1 MRQFS
6 GLQLGER
13 EEGGPNVA
21 DTFRAYGVI
30 CDRGAMA

>member
-6 GLQLGER
+6 ALQTVER

-30 CDRGAMA
+30 RDRGAIL